1 MIQRTVTSS
10 KGLASSIHSNIQKKV
25 GSKYRMKDRGV
36 KPGLFYVLA
45 LTKRPAI
52 LLEVGFLSNS
62 SELKKMLR
70 NDLQDNYARAVALGI
85 EDYLK
90 KQTKSEPSLL

>member
-1 MIQRTVTSS
+1 
-10 KGLASSIHSNIQKKV
+10 
-25 GSKYRMKDRGV
+25 MKDRGV

-62 SELKKMLR
+62 KELAKMLKD
-70 NDLQDNYARAVALGI
+70 DLQDSYALAVADGI
-85 EDYLK
+85 QDYLK
-90 KQTKSEPSLL
+90 KQTKIEPSLL